1 MLSLPIEYI
10 EEPKIVFGHGQRMC
24 DPRDG
29 LSFFG
34 PIENGPL
41 EIRSGVVGSS
51 NALRIF
57 KSYIERIRRPVYN
70 ANTITRPF
78 FPGFESVFNCKW
90 NTNTI
95 LFKEVTKE
103 SVMAALAQQNR
114 NIRTYDAVTLFLNP
128 ILRAGDEDSSV
139 NMWFVIVPDE
149 IYQYCRP
156 KSAAPN
162 ELELRKPLL
171 TKREASKFVPENWLF
186 AEMRKEDELKQLEQK
201 KYLYDAQFHDQFKA
215 RLLERQIPTQIIRE
229 STLDWQNYVNSK
241 GKPIR
246 NYSAIEGHLAWT
258 LSTTVYYKAGG
269 KPWQLSDVR
278 PGVCYLGLVYKK
290 YEYSANERY
299 ACCAAQM
306 FLNNGDGT
314 IFKGELGPWYNP
326 KSGEFHLQMKA
337 ARSLLQ
343 KAVESYRETTGNYP
357 KELFIHART
366 HFNNEEWSAF
376 LDVVPTGTRI
386 VGITIDPKPIL
397 KLYRLDSRYPIMR
410 GMLLK
415 HDERR
420 ALLWTK
426 GFVPRIQTALGLET
440 PSPLDIR
447 IDKGDADIDVVVRDI
462 LALTKLNYNAC
473 LYGDGLPV
481 TLRFA
486 DKIGNI
492 LTATAEQT
500 TCPPLSF
507 KFYI

>member
-1 MLSLPIEYI
+1 MQISIEYI
-10 EEPKIVFGHGQRMC
+10 EEPKIFFGHGQRMC

-34 PIENGPL
+34 PLENGPL
-41 EIRSGVVGSS
+41 EIRSGVVGSK
-51 NALRIF
+51 NALQMF
-57 KSYIERIRRPVYN
+57 KSYIERIRKPVYN
-70 ANTITRPF
+70 KNSVTRPF
-78 FPGFESVFNCKW
+78 FPGFEAVFNCKW
-90 NTNTI
+90 NASAI
-95 LFKEVTKE
+95 MFKEVPKE
-103 SVMAALAQQNR
+103 KVMGVLAQQSR
-114 NIRTYDAVTLFLNP
+114 NIRTYDAVTLFIDP
-128 ILRAGDEDSSV
+128 ILRAGDEDASV

-149 IYQYCRP
+149 VYQYCRP
-156 KSAAPN
+156 KSVAPHN

-171 TKREASKFVPENWLF
+171 TKKGARKFVSEAWLF
-186 AEMRKEDELKQLEQK
+186 PDMQKEDELKKIEQK

-229 STLDWQNYVNSK
+229 STLDWRNYVNSQ
-241 GKPIR
+241 GKCIR
-246 NYSAIEGHLAWT
+246 DYSAIEGHLAWT
-258 LSTTVYYKAGG
+258 LSTTVYYKVGG

-278 PGVCYLGLVYKK
+278 RGVCYLGLVYKK
-290 YEYSANERY
+290 YEYSANEQN

-326 KSGEFHLQMKA
+326 TSKEFHLKTKA

-343 KAVESYRETTGNYP
+343 KAVESYRDAMHEYP
-357 KELFIHART
+357 RELFIHART
-366 HFNNEEWSAF
+366 HFNDEEWSAF
-376 LDVVPTGTRI
+376 LDVVPPGTKI
-386 VGITIDPKPIL
+386 VGVTIDPKPLL

-410 GMLLK
+410 GMVLK
-415 HDERR
+415 HDDRR

-426 GFVPRIQTALGLET
+426 GFVPRIQTALCMET

-447 IDKGDADIDVVVRDI
+447 IDKGESDINVVVRDI

-500 TCPPLSF
+500 HCPPLSF